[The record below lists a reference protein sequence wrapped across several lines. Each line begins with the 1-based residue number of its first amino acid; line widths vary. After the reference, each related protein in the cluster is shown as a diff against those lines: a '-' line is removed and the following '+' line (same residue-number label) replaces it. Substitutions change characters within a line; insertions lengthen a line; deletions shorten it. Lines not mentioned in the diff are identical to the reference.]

1 VKKLVF
7 TQSGGNKSR
16 GAVFIEFAL
25 VMVVFTP
32 LLLGMIDFSVA
43 FLNKMVITN
52 ASREGVRF
60 AVTRPDPSSLA
71 NNCEPGNLAVIAVV
85 NSFIDESMISF
96 GQTTSVPKVTISKPQ
111 LNGINACK
119 VAVEY
124 NYEGLFWFNS
134 STLSAETAMHL

>member
-1 VKKLVF
+1 MKK
-7 TQSGGNKSR
+7 TMPRQCGQKKSK

-25 VMVVFTP
+25 SMVVFVP

-60 AVTRPDPSSLA
+60 AVTRPDPNSLT
-71 NNCEPGNLAVIAVV
+71 NNCQPGNSSVIAVV
-85 NSFIDESMISF
+85 NSFIDESMITF
-96 GQTTSVPKVTISKPQ
+96 GQTTSVPTVTISNSQ

-119 VAVEY
+119 VTVQY